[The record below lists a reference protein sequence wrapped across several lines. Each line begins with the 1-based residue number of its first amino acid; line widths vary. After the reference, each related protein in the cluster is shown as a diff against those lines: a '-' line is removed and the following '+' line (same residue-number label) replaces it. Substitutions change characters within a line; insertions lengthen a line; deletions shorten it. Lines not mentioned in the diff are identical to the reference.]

1 MMRTRDDS
9 LVLPQTTAELVAHG
23 RELERLGRPDVARR
37 CYERALRASGAS
49 GAQPAAT
56 TEPTPAALLRW
67 VGSTFRAAGDD
78 SAAEDCYTAS
88 LASAHAAGSG
98 EDVAHARNWLGILA
112 QERGQLDRAGR
123 LYRLAHAS
131 AERAGDRRTVALV
144 LQNLAVLATMQGQPA
159 RALRHN
165 QRCLALYEEL
175 HDDAAAAPLYNNLG
189 VLLSQLARYERAAA
203 AFDACAAACARAGD
217 LHTRATVEV
226 SRADLLHRLGNT
238 DAALKA
244 SARARHLAQQIGHRA
259 VVGDSYR
266 CNGAIRRDQGDFR
279 AAEAALEAAAAIA
292 RELNSPLLGAAVQ
305 REMGVLFH
313 RQARHHEALQSLHRA
328 HAFYTG
334 AHAAPLAT
342 DIDRL
347 IRDLESMFLEIVQ
360 QWSESIEQKDRY
372 TSGHCARVTDYAC
385 ALARVVEFEPEHLT
399 WFRMGALL
407 HDVGKIAI
415 PADILNK
422 PGPLT
427 DSERDVMER
436 HTVIGEEMLGSMPF
450 AWDIRPMIRHHH
462 ERWDGAGYPDRLSG
476 TAIPLAARILCI
488 ADVFDALTSDR
499 SYRPA
504 FPAERALDIMQRDVG
519 AFDPELLPIFVRLAR
534 RLKAA

>member
-1 MMRTRDDS
+1 MANDGLT
-9 LVLPQTTAELVAHG
+9 LPQTPADVVAHA
-23 RELERLGRPDVARR
+23 RELDRLGRPAAARR
-37 CYERALRASGAS
+37 WYERALHASAGS
-49 GAQPAAT
+49 SPD
-56 TEPTPAALLRW
+56 PSPAALLRW
-67 VGSTFRAAGDD
+67 IGATFRAGGDH

-88 LASAHAAGSG
+88 LASAHAHGSA
-98 EDVAHARNWLGILA
+98 EDVAHAENWLGVVA
-112 QERGQLDRAGR
+112 QERGQLDEAARH
-123 LYRLAHAS
+123 YTVAHAS

-165 QRCLALYEEL
+165 QRYLALYEEL
-175 HDDAAAAPLYNNLG
+175 QDHAAAAPLYNNLG
-189 VLLSQLARYERAAA
+189 LLLSELAHYERAAA

-217 LHTRATVEV
+217 LHTRATMEV
-226 SRADLLHRLGNT
+226 SRAQLFYLRGEN
-238 DAALKA
+238 DAALQA
-244 SARARHLAQQIGHRA
+244 CTRARFLSQQIGHRP
-259 VVGDSYR
+259 VVGETYR
-266 CNGAIRRDQGDFR
+266 WDGAIRRDLGDFR

-292 RELNSPLLGAAVQ
+292 RELDSPLLGAAVQ

-313 RQARHHEALQSLHRA
+313 RQTRHHEALQSLHRA

-342 DIDRL
+342 DVDRL
-347 IRDLESMFLEIVQ
+347 IHDLEVMFLEIVH
-360 QWSESIEQKDRY
+360 QWSESIEQKDLY
-372 TSGHCARVTDYAC
+372 TSGHCARVADYAC
-385 ALARVVEFEPEHLT
+385 ALARAVDFEPKHIT

-407 HDVGKIAI
+407 HDVGKIAT

-450 AWDIRPMIRHHH
+450 AWDIRPMIRYHH

-476 TAIPLAARILCI
+476 AAIPLAARILGI

-504 FPAERALDIMQRDVG
+504 FAPERALDIMQKDAS
-519 AFDPELLPIFVRLAR
+519 AFDPDLLPVFLRLAR
-534 RLKAA
+534 RLNAA